1 MTVNTPPVNAPALLE
16 VDGPLAIITLNR
28 PASFNAID
36 IDMAVC
42 LEMLALRVKQTDSV
56 RVLVLRGA
64 GKAFCAGGDVSL
76 FLAHIDNLEPPIS
89 KLLSHLNRFLLV
101 LREMDKVV
109 LTSVHGAVAGA
120 GFSMAFMGDF
130 CIAAANTRFRPAYAQ
145 IGVSP
150 DAGGTVGLVHAVGA
164 RRALQIFLNEPE
176 LDCGRADQLGLL
188 AKVVEPAELEA
199 KTHQF
204 AMQLAQLN
212 PVAVAG
218 TKRLVWQSGA
228 VSLEQQLADEAHSI
242 ITCMA
247 TKEFKSRLAG
257 LRRRGEGLSNKS
269 T

>member
-176 LDCGRADQLGLL
+176 LGLL
-188 AKVVEPAELEA
+188 AKGVEPAELEA